1 MLPARFCV
9 CVTLIDVTRTAW
21 CLPLGA
27 CVARRCPVPVCDCTM
42 LRDSPVLPCPLPCSA
57 LRDLVAPCADR
68 LPRSATRIP
77 VLPAVVRCV
86 G

>member
-9 CVTLIDVTRTAW
+9 CVTLIGVTRTAS

-27 CVARRCPVPVCDCTM
+27 CVARRSLYLYVTAM

-77 VLPAVVRCV
+77 VLPLAVRCV